1 MSPEYQDRN
10 ELPQVRINERIH
22 FSPVRLIDEE
32 GGQVGIV
39 AVEDA
44 LRMAQ
49 ERGLDL
55 VEVAPD
61 ARPVV
66 CRIMDFG
73 RYRFEQQKKA
83 RAASK
88 KQHTVEIKQIKYRP
102 AIDDHDF
109 ETKTNKVRA
118 FLADGHKVRVTVMFR
133 RRDMR
138 RPENGARVLQHV
150 IDSVQ
155 DLGQVE
161 DRSRQD
167 TGRDLSVTIAPAKKP
182 EPAAKGS
189 EAR

>member
-1 MSPEYQDRN
+1 
-10 ELPQVRINERIH
+10 
-22 FSPVRLIDEE
+22 
-32 GGQVGIV
+32 
-39 AVEDA
+39 
-44 LRMAQ
+44 MAQ

-73 RYRFEQQKKA
+73 RFRFEQQKKA

-109 ETKTNKVRA
+109 ETKTKKVRD
-118 FLADGHKVRVTVMFR
+118 FLSEGHKVRVTVMFR

-138 RPENGARVLQHV
+138 RPENGQRVLQQV
-150 IDSVQ
+150 IDTVQ
-155 DLGQVE
+155 DVGQVE
-161 DRSRQD
+161 DRSRMD
-167 TGRDLSVTIAPAKKP
+167 TGRDLSVTIAPAKKAETP
-182 EPAAKGS
+182 AKGS
-189 EAR
+189 EARA